1 MENNFAT
8 AVVASIFVFIMIVL
22 IAKFRKRE
30 EFNYGDMN
38 IPGALADDVT
48 PPESVVE
55 RILEEIVNV
64 VRREQKMDITPVNSI
79 FIKSFSADKIDDEAL
94 KGDFREHVHGG
105 KGKEYSEELMRIF
118 NETEKILKD
127 DIVAKMWRFRTTMVK
142 EIHAAVDNFKFK
154 IGEVI
159 GMFSKGE
166 ISVFEMAVAT
176 LRRMILMAEKPY
188 QVVRA
193 FREFTNLC
201 RSISENRRAIQY
213 VADRRR
219 IMSENI
225 QMAMDFQKLITDL
238 MRKYNDAINT
248 STSVHAVKRMID
260 DNQKNGY
267 PTTVLEG
274 ERRIKCYLDEIG
286 GHMEKTHH
294 DRLVNLR
301 KSLNLDLD
309 FGDGKR
315 EKVEVFRVKETE
327 MSRIYIMRTIFFE
340 KEKSRAFQIDSFSFA
355 NSFQATIKGLTTANY
370 DDEVGD
376 KVRERNFSKTYATKD
391 EINKASRIT
400 KARYENM

>member
-176 LRRMILMAEKPY
+176 L
-188 QVVRA
+188 
-193 FREFTNLC
+193 
-201 RSISENRRAIQY
+201 
-213 VADRRR
+213 
-219 IMSENI
+219 
-225 QMAMDFQKLITDL
+225 
-238 MRKYNDAINT
+238 
-248 STSVHAVKRMID
+248 
-260 DNQKNGY
+260 
-267 PTTVLEG
+267 
-274 ERRIKCYLDEIG
+274 
-286 GHMEKTHH
+286 
-294 DRLVNLR
+294 
-301 KSLNLDLD
+301 
-309 FGDGKR
+309 
-315 EKVEVFRVKETE
+315 
-327 MSRIYIMRTIFFE
+327 
-340 KEKSRAFQIDSFSFA
+340 
-355 NSFQATIKGLTTANY
+355 
-370 DDEVGD
+370 
-376 KVRERNFSKTYATKD
+376 
-391 EINKASRIT
+391 
-400 KARYENM
+400 